1 MSEYNPKNYTE
12 QGGDKTVIGG
22 SLEFLEGAEVKNY
35 PGENELKGR
44 VSTLEDTVS
53 TLEGQV
59 STLEDT
65 VSALDGQVSTLSGQL
80 TALTARV
87 DALVDGN
94 DDEY

>member
-22 SLEFLEGAEVKNY
+22 TLEFLDGAEVRNY

-44 VSTLEDTVS
+44 VSTLEN
-53 TLEGQV
+53 
-59 STLEDT
+59 T
-65 VSALDGQVSTLSGQL
+65 VSALEGQVSTLSGQL

>member
-22 SLEFLEGAEVKNY
+22 TLEFLDGAEVRNY

-44 VSTLEDTVS
+44 VSTLEN
-53 TLEGQV
+53 
-59 STLEDT
+59 T
-65 VSALDGQVSTLSGQL
+65 VSALEGQVSTLSGQL

-94 DDEY
+94 NDEY